1 MRRHP
6 HEFSGGQRQRICIAR
21 ALALSPKV
29 IVADESVSA
38 LDVSVQA
45 RVLALLKQLQ
55 AELGLSYV
63 FISHDMAVVEQVSHR
78 IAVMYLGQ
86 IVEMGT
92 REQVLRDPRHRY
104 TRRLLDAVLVPDPA
118 RRRGAFP
125 VPEGEVPSAIRPV
138 GAPPERV
145 GMINVGDGHLVAA

>member
-1 MRRHP
+1 MQRHP

-45 RVLALLKQLQ
+45 RVLDLLQELQ
-55 AELGLSYV
+55 AELGVAYL
-63 FISHDMAVVEQVSHR
+63 FISHDMAVVEKISHR
-78 IAVMYLGQ
+78 VAVMYLGQ

-92 REQVLRDPRHRY
+92 RAQIFEDPRHAY
-104 TRRLLDAVLVPDPA
+104 TQRLLQAVPIPDPS
-118 RRRGAFP
+118 RRRAP
-125 VPEGEVPSAIRPV
+125 ASVTESEVP
-138 GAPPERV
+138 
-145 GMINVGDGHLVAA
+145 GHDPSDRL